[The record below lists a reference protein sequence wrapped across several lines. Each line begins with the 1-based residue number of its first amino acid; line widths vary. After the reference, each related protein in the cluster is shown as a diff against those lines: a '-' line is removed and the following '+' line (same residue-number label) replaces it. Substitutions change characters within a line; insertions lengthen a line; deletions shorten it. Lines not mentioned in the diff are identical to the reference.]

1 MVALVE
7 VTYSFQIE
15 SALKEILIELKKLP
29 TCEMSN
35 SKSSSSSDEA
45 GCSSMDMSLS
55 SNGAGDVISDIYTVI
70 EGSVL
75 VPFIEVSLEGKNA
88 HIIVI
93 RLTHTYHN

>member
-1 MVALVE
+1 
-7 VTYSFQIE
+7 
-15 SALKEILIELKKLP
+15 
-29 TCEMSN
+29 MSN

-75 VPFIEVSLEGKNA
+75 VPFIEVSLEGEKCTHHCDQTNA
-88 HIIVI
+88 H
-93 RLTHTYHN
+93 LS